1 MKKILRTIFNYTD
14 YFFALFNHK
23 PLTEKDGYFLY
34 VRVYY
39 RYGRIIDFLSYPV
52 GIARDSIEN
61 GLIKKI
67 RPLSDKE
74 KADAIRK
81 EYKK

>member
-1 MKKILRTIFNYTD
+1 MRRILN
-14 YFFALFNHK
+14 FFDFLLALLNNK
-23 PLTEKDGYFLY
+23 PLTEKDGYYLY

-39 RYGRIIDFLSYPV
+39 RKGQIIDFLSYPI
-52 GIARDSIEN
+52 GIAKTGIEN

-67 RPLSDKE
+67 RPLTDKE
-74 KADAIRK
+74 RANAIRK

>member
-1 MKKILRTIFNYTD
+1 MRTILNYIS

-23 PLTEKDGYFLY
+23 PLIEKDGYYLY

-39 RYGRIIDFLSYPV
+39 RHGRTVDFLSYPI
-52 GIARDSIEN
+52 GIAKTGIEN

-67 RPLSDKE
+67 RPLTDKE
-74 KADAIRK
+74 RADAIRK